1 MSVLLQLK
9 DCTQSLSKSSTS
21 HITIVEHVNLS
32 VREGEILGLV
42 GRSGSGKSSLME
54 MMSGLLTPSEGEIF
68 WKEGKASKSDFRH
81 VATVLQEG
89 ILFPW
94 LTLQQNIQLALESY
108 RLKPDEQEQLVED
121 IIETMDIDGYE
132 SAFPRELSD
141 ALKQRAILARALVQR
156 PEVLL
161 LDEPFVDLDMLSAEN
176 LRTDL
181 IELWSEHRLAPL
193 KAMVLATHAVEE
205 AVLMCDRILLFS
217 SGPGRITHEIPV
229 PFPHPRNRQSPE
241 FIHFVDQIYTLMT
254 RRAPTV
260 SEAEISSLLQH
271 TTAHTQ
277 QEEEETSII
286 LPDMSIELLVGLL
299 ETLETQSS
307 AGRADL
313 PELAQRLQ
321 MTLDDILPLGETLE
335 LLDLAE
341 LEDGDILLTTTGQTF
356 IAGDADA
363 RRDIMR
369 AALLDAFPLLRM
381 IRGLLDERHSHTA
394 DADHFRRHLEQSMS
408 KSYATQTLNTA
419 ISWARYANLFSY
431 DEETDRFLLD
441 DED

>member
-1 MSVLLQLK
+1 MSVLLRLQ
-9 DCTQSLSKSSTS
+9 DCTQSFSKSSRS
-21 HITIVEHVNLS
+21 SITIVEHVNLS

-54 MMSGLLTPSEGEIF
+54 MMSGLLTPTQGEIF
-68 WKEGKASKSDFRH
+68 WKEEKATQRDFEH

-94 LTLQQNIQLALESY
+94 LTLQQNIKLALEAY
-108 RLKPDEQEQLVED
+108 HLTPEEQDKLIDD

-141 ALKQRAILARALVQR
+141 ALKQRAILARALVRR

-161 LDEPFVDLDMLSAEN
+161 LDEPFVELDMLSAEN

-181 IELWSEHRLAPL
+181 IELWSDHRLTPL
-193 KAMVLATHAVEE
+193 KAIILATHAVEE

-229 PFPHPRNRQSPE
+229 PFPHPRNRQSSE
-241 FIHFVDQIYTLMT
+241 FRHFVDQIYTLMT
-254 RRAPTV
+254 HRAPTV
-260 SEAEISSLLQH
+260 SEAEIPSLLQH
-271 TTAHTQ
+271 TVAHTP
-277 QEEEETSII
+277 QEDEETSII
-286 LPDMSIELLVGLL
+286 LPDISIELLVGLL

-313 PELAQRLQ
+313 PDLAQRLQ
-321 MTLDDILPLGETLE
+321 MTLDDILPLGETLQ

-341 LEDGDILLTTTGQTF
+341 LEDGDILLTTTGETF

-369 AALLDAFPLLRM
+369 ASLLEAFPLLRL
-381 IRGLLDERHSHTA
+381 IRGALDERHSHIV
-394 DADHFRRHLEQSMS
+394 DAGHFRQHLEHSMS
-408 KSYATQTLNTA
+408 KSYAKQTLNTA

-431 DEETDRFLLD
+431 EEETDRFLLESD
-441 DED
+441 D